1 RRTVPPTLVWG
12 TAVRPRRLQRRR
24 CRRSYAPLALPPP
37 RPRTIAR
44 ETPFRQQ
51 HAAFSVI
58 RRTLFLLEAVCAR
71 SRVAGRGATDDIIH
85 REHDVFNSGL
95 ARIRQG
101 RSLPNARSD
110 PCNPSIDDAR
120 HLVTLRTSASVHAR
134 LEENHVLF
142 HNPSGSAWCAR
153 GVRANVRRPTWRIH
167 PDRPQRCV
175 RG

>member
-1 RRTVPPTLVWG
+1 P
-12 TAVRPRRLQRRR
+12 RPLQRRR

-85 REHDVFNSGL
+85 REHDVFNSPAWRGSV
-95 ARIRQG
+95 
-101 RSLPNARSD
+101 RSVAAHTLD
-110 PCNPSIDDAR
+110 PTRAP
-120 HLVTLRTSASVHAR
+120 
-134 LEENHVLF
+134 LE
-142 HNPSGSAWCAR
+142 R
-153 GVRANVRRPTWRIH
+153 
-167 PDRPQRCV
+167 
-175 RG
+175 